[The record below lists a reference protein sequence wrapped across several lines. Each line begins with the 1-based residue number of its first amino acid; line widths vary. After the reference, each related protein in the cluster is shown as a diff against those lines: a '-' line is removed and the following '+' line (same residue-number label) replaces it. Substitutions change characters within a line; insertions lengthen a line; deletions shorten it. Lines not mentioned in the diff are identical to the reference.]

1 MTMRNW
7 TVRLRGKT
15 ALAGS
20 GSRVRPLGAP
30 GKWERVIAEGAL
42 AKQFLAEQDATSPD
56 AKRSGVQSRT
66 LKTIAALLALTIA
79 TPASADSVSD
89 FYTGKALNLVISTG
103 VGGGLDANARLV
115 ARHLGGHIPGK
126 PSIVPRNMTGAGHL
140 QATNFMYNQ
149 APRDGTHIGAILPSF
164 ALYQLIDGK
173 GAQYDSKRFNWLG
186 ASDVDNMNLYVWH
199 SANVKSVDDAKRTEI
214 LMGATGAGSYTV
226 LFPTL
231 MNHLL
236 GTKFKIVAG
245 YKSTNEIHL
254 AMERG
259 EVQGRAGNF
268 FSSLKSGNADWLRD
282 GKIDI
287 LTQIGAERD
296 PEFPNVPLLHELAPN
311 EEAAR
316 ILRLFS
322 GEIAMGRSYLT
333 TPDVP
338 ADRLAALQ
346 SAFAATMRDTAF
358 LEEAK
363 KASIDVRPVGPDR
376 LKAILDD
383 IMSTSPD
390 LLEKAKDAKG
400 R

>member
-1 MTMRNW
+1 MTMAPA
-7 TVRLRGKT
+7 KT
-15 ALAGS
+15 SSSMLTDPS
-20 GSRVRPLGAP
+20 T
-30 GKWERVIAEGAL
+30 
-42 AKQFLAEQDATSPD
+42 FPD
-56 AKRSGVQSRT
+56 AKRSGIQSRALT
-66 LKTIAALLALTIA
+66 AVAALTALAIA
-79 TPASADSVSD
+79 TPGAADSVSD
-89 FYTGKALNLVISTG
+89 FYAGKSLNLIISTG

-115 ARHLGGHIPGK
+115 ARHLGAHVPGK
-126 PSIVPRNMTGAGHL
+126 PSVVPRNMTGAGHL

-164 ALYQLIDGK
+164 ALYQIIDGK
-173 GAQYDSKRFNWLG
+173 GAQYDSRRFNWLG
-186 ASDVDNMNLYVWH
+186 ASDVDNMNLYVW
-199 SANVKSVDDAKRTEI
+199 STAGVKTVEDAKRKEV

-231 MNHLL
+231 MNNLL
-236 GTKFKIVAG
+236 GTKFKNVAG

-287 LTQIGAERD
+287 LVQIGAERD
-296 PEFPNVPLLHELAPN
+296 PDFPNVPLLHELAPN

-346 SAFAATMRDTAF
+346 AAFAATMRDPAF
-358 LEEAK
+358 LDEAR
-363 KASIDVRPVGPDR
+363 KASIDVRPLGPER

-383 IMSTSPD
+383 IMSTPPD
-390 LLEKAKDAKG
+390 LLEKAKDARG